1 MEETNSR
8 KSKTDNRGSYPEA
21 VEKHGGNSMAAT
33 LSIEDVVGSLSA
45 KVARQEIVV
54 ALLTNA
60 SLLMRQYADLAQW
73 ERVESAL
80 LAIRRDF
87 EAKAQSD
94 QPDERGSAVDSE
106 SHHGRDV

>member
-8 KSKTDNRGSYPEA
+8 ESKTDNRGSYPEA
-21 VEKHGGNSMAAT
+21 NEQHGGDSMVAT
-33 LSIEDVVGSLSA
+33 LSIEEVVDSLSA

-87 EAKAQSD
+87 EAGAQSD
-94 QPDERGSAVDSE
+94 QPDECDSALDS
-106 SHHGRDV
+106 